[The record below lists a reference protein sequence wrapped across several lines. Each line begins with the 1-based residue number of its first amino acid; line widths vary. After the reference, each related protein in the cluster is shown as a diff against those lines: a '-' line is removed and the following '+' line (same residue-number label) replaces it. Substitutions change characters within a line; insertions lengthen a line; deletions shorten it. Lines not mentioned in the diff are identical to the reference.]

1 MNLQTIHE
9 RTAKW
14 VDDTW
19 NVTDVPSYYWE
30 DKITRSPTFSSFN
43 DALQWIIK
51 HDERL
56 NENRE

>member
-1 MNLQTIHE
+1 MNMRIIHE

-30 DKITRSPTFSSFN
+30 DKITRSPTFSSLTT
-43 DALQWIIK
+43 ALQWIIK
-51 HDERL
+51 HDEERVK
-56 NENRE
+56 

>member
-1 MNLQTIHE
+1 MDMRIIHE

-30 DKITRSPTFSSFN
+30 DKITRSPTFNSLTA
-43 DALQWIIK
+43 ALQGIIK
-51 HDERL
+51 HDEEL
-56 NENRE
+56 NENR

>member
-30 DKITRSPTFSSFN
+30 DKITRSPTFNSLTA
-43 DALQWIIK
+43 ALQWIIK
-51 HDERL
+51 HDEERVK
-56 NENRE
+56 

>member
-14 VDDTW
+14 IADTW

-30 DKITRSPTFSSFN
+30 DKITRSPTFNSLTA
-43 DALQWIIK
+43 ALQWIIK
-51 HDERL
+51 HDEERVT
-56 NENRE
+56 